1 MTTIAVLFKN
11 YGPYHFARLEQFH
24 QVCNQVG
31 WKAIGVELA
40 RAELTYEWKA
50 DSKSIICEFI
60 SIIDDQVMEE
70 VPVIKL
76 TQALYRT
83 LGNINPDVLVI
94 AGYSPMIMLSAMI
107 WCRLNRKPAILMTA
121 SKEDD
126 AERTLWKE
134 TTKSLILRF
143 YQAALVG
150 GSPQKRYFEKLGMP
164 SDRIFIGYDV
174 VDNESFAKSKIQ
186 HLENPIKNPFFFT
199 INRFI
204 EKKNLLWLLSVYSEY
219 RNQLGEKAWDLVLCG
234 DGDLR
239 IKILNRIAEL
249 NLEKFVHC
257 PGFLQ
262 RNEQLPYFA
271 HAKCFIHSSTQEQ
284 WGLVVNEAMAA
295 SLPVLL
301 SNRCGCFEDLLIEGE
316 NGFGFDP
323 ENAPQLL
330 HLMLNVSCNTSD
342 LTRLG
347 DNARSHI
354 EKFSPLLFGNNLVKA
369 IHLSM

>member
-1 MTTIAVLFKN
+1 MKIAILATNF
-11 YGPYHFARLEQFH
+11 GPYHFARLQAAKQQF
-24 QVCNQVG
+24 NLSG
-31 WKAIGVELA
+31 WEVIGVELS
-40 RAELTYEWKA
+40 RSERTYLWQTNTSEI
-50 DSKSIICEFI
+50 SCEF
-60 SIIDDQVMEE
+60 ET
-70 VPVIKL
+70 VIRDKTWEDVSLFTL
-76 TQALYRT
+76 TRSLFKILSAHK
-83 LGNINPDVLVI
+83 IDVLVVP
-94 AGYSPMIMLSAMI
+94 GYHDFILILAMLWAKI
-107 WCRLNRKPAILMTA
+107 QHKPVILMLA

-126 AERTLWKE
+126 KKRHFAFEYC
-134 TTKSLILRF
+134 KSLVIKN

-150 GSPQKRYFEKLGMP
+150 GSPQKRYLEKLGMP
-164 SDRIFIGYDV
+164 SDKIFIGYDV
-174 VDNESFAKSKIQ
+174 VDNDSFEKNKISR
-186 HLENPIKNPFFFT
+186 LKNPLEKPFFLT
-199 INRFI
+199 VNRFVG
-204 EKKNLLWLLSVYSEY
+204 KKNLFWLLSVYADY
-219 RNQLGEKAWDLVLCG
+219 RNQLGSKSWDLVLCG
-234 DGDLR
+234 DGELAKQVHAR
-239 IKILNRIAEL
+239 IVEL

-330 HLMLNVSCNTSD
+330 HLMLNVSCDTSN

-347 DNARSHI
+347 DNARNHI

>member
-1 MTTIAVLFKN
+1 MPTICVLFSN
-11 YGPYHFARLEQFH
+11 FGPYHFARLEGFQKSA
-24 QVCNQVG
+24 QPLG
-31 WKAIGVELA
+31 WNVIGIELS
-40 RAELTYEWKA
+40 RIESTYAWRTETDTITFPFTTVIQDKSWEDVSFWTLVKLL
-50 DSKSIICEFI
+50 SKSLSDNDI
-60 SIIDDQVMEE
+60 
-70 VPVIKL
+70 
-76 TQALYRT
+76 
-83 LGNINPDVLVI
+83 DVLVLP
-94 AGYSPMIMLSAMI
+94 GYHTPILIYAMI
-107 WCRLNRKPAILMTA
+107 WARFHGKRTILMLA

-126 AERTLWKE
+126 KKRHFAFEYC
-134 TTKSLILRF
+134 KSLVIKN

-150 GSPQKRYFEKLGMP
+150 GSPQKRYLEKLVMP

-174 VDNESFAKSKIQ
+174 VDNDSFEKNKISR
-186 HLENPIKNPFFFT
+186 LKNPLEKPFFLT
-199 INRFI
+199 VNRFVG
-204 EKKNLLWLLSVYSEY
+204 KKNLFWLLSVYADY
-219 RNQLGEKAWDLVLCG
+219 RNQLGSKSWDLVLCG
-234 DGDLR
+234 DGELSTQVHAR
-239 IKILNRIAEL
+239 IVEL

-347 DNARSHI
+347 DNARNHI
-354 EKFSPLLFGNNLVKA
+354 EKFSPLLFGSNLVKA
-369 IHLSM
+369 INLSM